1 MNLNP
6 PTASHRISQGFTR
19 LDCAKRQVTGIRYDP
34 IINQYE
40 IWVFGTLK
48 REVPAEGGRES
59 PQTGPRHSGQRTMPP
74 SHINWPWSWPPSND
88 RPPGPRIEDPA

>member
-1 MNLNP
+1 MNLNH

-59 PQTGPRHSGQRTMPP
+59 LNYAYEEVFGLPKGSIQL
-74 SHINWPWSWPPSND
+74 
-88 RPPGPRIEDPA
+88 

>member
-1 MNLNP
+1 MSLNT

-48 REVPAEGGRES
+48 REVPAEGGRERVS
-59 PQTGPRHSGQRTMPP
+59 TMPMRKY
-74 SHINWPWSWPPSND
+74 SVYLKGVFNCDSASDTAGWL
-88 RPPGPRIEDPA
+88 